1 MRRLAAVKSD
11 MARDGD
17 ELPQVSNYLTGASV
31 LGAAPLFGARAQSPQ
46 TISVGVLTDLS
57 GTYRDNTARYLLQVK
72 TPAESTGEWDSYKV
86 LATTPA
92 A

>member
-1 MRRLAAVKSD
+1 MYLTRR
-11 MARDGD
+11 RI
-17 ELPQVSNYLTGASV
+17 LTGASG

-72 TPAESTGEWDSYKV
+72 TPAESTGEWDLHKV
-86 LATTPA
+86 LSTTPA
-92 A
+92 EEVLHPLLEKCKFAT